1 MGKARQIF
9 SEIEKIKDRKQGRII
24 VLTGARQVGKT
35 YLVRKLLPDYK
46 YISIEDP
53 VLRSSYTALSADQWH
68 SLYPKAALD
77 EVQKEPQVIESIKSV
92 YDQFDNTRYILLGSS
107 QLLLMNKVKESLAGR
122 CTIFDMYPLTLPEIR
137 TKDCNETISESLWQ
151 RMLNRENGAEDILPS
166 FLMDNDHSSKSEA
179 WEYFLRFGGYP
190 ALTDEDMDDEE
201 RYRWLAGYVRTYLER
216 DVRDLASFR
225 DLEPFIRLQREVAAL
240 NGQIYNASA
249 VSNSIRVDSKT
260 AQRYLTYLEMSYQE
274 IILPAWSR
282 NAEKRLT
289 KAPKIHFMDFGVQQA
304 VLNKRGGITGHEF
317 ESIVISELY
326 KQAKN
331 LLCEASFYHL
341 RTQDGREVDLLVET
355 RDGYYAFEVK
365 MSENVTESDARHLR
379 KLGEYLDKPVLAA
392 FVVSNDPVTKNFGNG
407 ITAVNAAMFLG

>member
-9 SEIEKIKDRKQGRII
+9 SEIEKIKGRKSGRII

-35 YLVRKLLPDYK
+35 YLVKKLLPDYR

-53 VLRSSYTALSADQWH
+53 VTRSSYTALSAAQWH

-92 YDQFDNTRYILLGSS
+92 YDQFDDTRYILLGSS

-122 CTIFDMYPLTLPEIR
+122 CIIFDMYPLTLPEIR
-137 TKDCNETISESLWQ
+137 TKDCNETVAESLWQ
-151 RMLNRENGAEDILPS
+151 RMLNGETGVEDILPS
-166 FLMDNDHSSKSEA
+166 FLMDSNHSSKAEA
-179 WEYFLRFGGYP
+179 WEYFLKFGGYP
-190 ALTDEDMDDEE
+190 ALTDEEMNDEE

-225 DLEPFIRLQREVAAL
+225 DLEPFIRLQREVAVL

-331 LLCEASFYHL
+331 ILCEASFYHL

-355 RDGYYAFEVK
+355 GDGYYAFEVK
-365 MSENVTESDARHLR
+365 MSGNVTEGDARHLR
-379 KLGEYLDKPVLAA
+379 KLDEYLDKKVKGA
-392 FVVSNDPVTKNFGNG
+392 FVISNDPTTKDLRDG
-407 ITAVNAAMFLG
+407 IKAVNAAMFLG

>member
-225 DLEPFIRLQREVAAL
+225 DLEPFIRLQREVAVL
-240 NGQIYNASA
+240 NGQTYNASA

>member
-9 SEIEKIKDRKQGRII
+9 SEIEKIKDRKNGRII

-35 YLVRKLLPDYK
+35 YLVKKMLPGYV

-53 VLRSSYTALSADQWH
+53 VMRNSYTALSAAQWH

-77 EVQKEPQVIESIKSV
+77 EVQKEPQVIESVKSV
-92 YDQFDNTRYILLGSS
+92 YDQFDDTRYILLGSS
-107 QLLLMNKVKESLAGR
+107 RLLLMNKVKESLAGR

-137 TKDCNETISESLWQ
+137 TEDCDENVSASIWQ
-151 RMLNRENGAEDILPS
+151 RMLKGETGAEDILPS
-166 FLMDNDHSSKSEA
+166 FLMDNEHSSKIEA

-190 ALTDEDMDDEE
+190 ALTDKEADDET

-225 DLEPFIRLQREVAAL
+225 DLEPFVKLQREVAVL

-249 VSNSIRVDSKT
+249 VSNSIRIDSKT

-274 IILPAWSR
+274 IVLPAWSR
-282 NAEKRLT
+282 NPGKRLT

-304 VLNKRGGITGHEF
+304 ILNKRGGITGHEF

-326 KQAKN
+326 KQARN
-331 LLCEASFYHL
+331 ILSDAVFHHL

-365 MSENVTESDARHLR
+365 MSGNVTEADARHLR
-379 KLGEYLDKPVLAA
+379 KLDEYLDKPVLAA
-392 FVVSNDPVTKNFGNG
+392 FVISNDMVTKNLGDG

>member
-53 VLRSSYTALSADQWH
+53 VLRSSYTALSANQWH

-216 DVRDLASFR
+216 DVRELASFR
-225 DLEPFIRLQREVAAL
+225 DLEPFIRLQREVAVL

-260 AQRYLTYLEMSYQE
+260 AQRYLSYLEMSYLE

>member
-9 SEIEKIKDRKQGRII
+9 SEIEKIKDRKTGRII

-35 YLVRKLLPDYK
+35 YLVKKLLSDYR

-53 VLRSSYTALSADQWH
+53 VLRAGYTTLSADQWH

-92 YDQFDNTRYILLGSS
+92 YDQFDDTRYILLGSS

-122 CTIFDMYPLTLPEIR
+122 CTIFDMYPLTLPELR
-137 TKDCNETISESLWQ
+137 TADCRETAPLSLWQ
-151 RMLNRENGAEDILPS
+151 KMLNGEAGAEDILPS
-166 FLMDNDHSSKSEA
+166 FLMDGEHSPKAAA
-179 WEYFLRFGGYP
+179 WEYFLKFGGYP
-190 ALTDEDMDDEE
+190 ALTDEEADDEE
-201 RYRWLAGYVRTYLER
+201 RYRWLSGYVRTYLER

-225 DLEPFIRLQREVAAL
+225 DLEPFVRLQREVAVL

-274 IILPAWSR
+274 IILQAWSR
-282 NAEKRLT
+282 NTEKRLT

-326 KQAKN
+326 KQSKN
-331 LLCEASFYHL
+331 ILCNASFYHL

-355 RDGYYAFEVK
+355 SGGYYAFEVK
-365 MSENVTESDARHLR
+365 MSENVTESDARHLK
-379 KLGEYLDKPVLAA
+379 KLDEYLDKPVLAA
-392 FVVSNDPVTKNFGNG
+392 FVVSNDPVTKRLGSG
-407 ITAVNAAMFLG
+407 VVAVNAAMLLG

>member
-225 DLEPFIRLQREVAAL
+225 DLEPFIRLQREVAVL
-240 NGQIYNASA
+240 NGQTYNASA

-260 AQRYLTYLEMSYQE
+260 AQRYLTYLEMSYLE

>member
-9 SEIEKIKDRKQGRII
+9 SEIEKIKDRKSGRII

-35 YLVRKLLPDYK
+35 YLVKKLLPDYR

-92 YDQFDNTRYILLGSS
+92 YDQFDDTRYILLGSS

-137 TKDCNETISESLWQ
+137 TTNCAEAVSKSLWQ
-151 RMLNRENGAEDILPS
+151 QMLNGEAGAEDILPS
-166 FLMDNDHSSKSEA
+166 FLVDNEHSSKAAA
-179 WEYFLRFGGYP
+179 WEYFLKFGGYP
-190 ALTDEDMDDEE
+190 ALTDDEADDET

-225 DLEPFIRLQREVAAL
+225 DLEPFIRLQREVAVL

-249 VSNSIRVDSKT
+249 VANSIRVDSKT

-331 LLCEASFYHL
+331 ILCEASFYHL

-365 MSENVTESDARHLR
+365 MGENVTESDARHLR
-379 KLGEYLDKPVLAA
+379 KLDEYLDKPVLSA
-392 FVVSNDPVTKNFGNG
+392 FVISNDPLTKSLGNG